1 MIMNYKEVEGIDENG
16 NPTTFKIEIPQIT
29 GIEALENAKKRNG
42 LPLNT
47 NFAPVTEKELT
58 IIEKELEEGKEAK
71 ELLKIIIE
79 KRVNLG
85 QFIYWLEESYNR
97 TYEDYLRDYDLEG
110 WWLHYRDNVANDY
123 KLTETEFN
131 KIRKEVC

>member
-16 NPTTFKIEIPQIT
+16 NPTTFKIEIPQNK
-29 GIEALENAKKRNG
+29 GLEALRRICFHLVAHDE
-42 LPLNT
+42 T
-47 NFAPVTEKELT
+47 QHKEFDEYVNV
-58 IIEKELEEGKEAK
+58 IEKELDEGKEAK

-110 WWLHYRDNVANDY
+110 WWLHYRDNVVSEY
-123 KLTETEFN
+123 KLTETEFD
-131 KIRKEVC
+131 KIRKEVR

>member
-29 GIEALENAKKRNG
+29 GLEALEKLKNRPCLSTDWSKKKINYDY
-42 LPLNT
+42 N
-47 NFAPVTEKELT
+47 KEEYDA
-58 IIEKELEEGKEAK
+58 IEKELDEGEKAK

-79 KRVNLG
+79 KRVDINFL
-85 QFIYWLEESYNR
+85 YRMLLERGGLPYN
-97 TYEDYLRDYDLEG
+97 TYGDDKKALKEYNEC
-110 WWLHYRDNVANDY
+110 NEI

-131 KIRKEVC
+131 KIRKEVCK